1 MRAPE
6 PPAHLEDRARR
17 KFTEIAEMLAR
28 CGVMTELDAGAL
40 ARYAVIWCR
49 WVDAEAEVKRRG
61 AVVKTEGGN
70 VIYSPFL
77 AVANRCH
84 TQLTQLEAEF
94 GLTPSSRSRVRAASP
109 PQVSDPIAESF
120 GVDLVYVT
128 MQKVRLVRRRDAGA
142 VASLPVPRS
151 NVAADNSPA
160 SSSWRSTCRAV
171 LSTSGSLGDRALD

>member
-49 WVDAEAEVKRRG
+49 WVDAEAEGRG

-160 SSSWRSTCRAV
+160 SSSWRCSTCRKPC
-171 LSTSGSLGDRALD
+171 SPPGGSLGDRALG